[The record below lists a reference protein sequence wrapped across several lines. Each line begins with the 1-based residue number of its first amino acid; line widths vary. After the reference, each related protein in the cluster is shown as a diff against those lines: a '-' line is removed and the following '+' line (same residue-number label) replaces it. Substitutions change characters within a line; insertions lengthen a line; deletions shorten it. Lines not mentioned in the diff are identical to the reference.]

1 MANLPDT
8 DDGGYICS
16 KCDLPVAKILG
27 VWQHAEMADAIAC
40 GLLSGNPLAW
50 ASIEARDE

>member
-1 MANLPDT
+1 MTDLPDT
-8 DDGGYICS
+8 DDGGYTCS
-16 KCDLPVAKILG
+16 KCDLPVAKING

-50 ASIEARDE
+50 ASIAARDE